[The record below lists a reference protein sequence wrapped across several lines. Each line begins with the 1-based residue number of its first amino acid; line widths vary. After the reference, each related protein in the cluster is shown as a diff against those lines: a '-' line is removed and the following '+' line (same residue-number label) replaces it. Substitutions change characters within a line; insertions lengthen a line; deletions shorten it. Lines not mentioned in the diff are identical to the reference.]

1 MYIYLSIYLCK
12 QQMDVSMVIYERG
25 CLRAGEEW
33 VERNLIPVAAVAV
46 SVSVLKVCQLA
57 ARKYVPCLVA

>member
-1 MYIYLSIYLCK
+1 
-12 QQMDVSMVIYERG
+12 MDVSMVIYERG

-57 ARKYVPCLVA
+57 ARTTLFF